1 MDKGNSAEYSVLH
14 GTTTPDNCD
23 REPVNIPG
31 CICPHGFLLVLSQD
45 DFKPLWVGAN
55 SADFGLPVPEEL
67 LQHRLKDV
75 LPSSEAARLTA
86 LLRDEALTT
95 TPEWLGEFE
104 VRPGQRLDIH
114 AHKLRDRIYLEFEP
128 IVRSDSRL
136 DVRLRQLLSSLDQE
150 LDTQNFCEALAEGL
164 QKLTG
169 LDRVMAYRFADDWSG
184 EVIAEATSP
193 REPVRFLGLR
203 FPAMDIPK
211 PARDIYSR
219 IRVRALPDSV
229 AEPVAIYPIS
239 RQGEPLDMTHCI
251 LRGAS
256 EMYSEYLANMGILSS
271 VTASLQSRGN
281 LWGLIACHHNEPF
294 FLSPQQRSSFE
305 LVSQVAS
312 IQLDRMLT
320 RRNERAAR
328 ELEEVCVRIADLASR
343 QEVPEEKLLEKMNG
357 LLEADGV
364 AYCRDERFYL
374 SGLGPTADQWHYFR
388 RRHLLAQE
396 SQEPLFCTDQFKSL
410 ATPKEGWPAEIG
422 GFLCLGLSEDFSEC
436 LIWFRKE
443 VVREI
448 KWGGDPHEKVVKVGK
463 HGARLH
469 PRKSFET
476 YVETVADRCKPWA
489 EEELYL
495 VRRVRH
501 QRAELLSV
509 RANELA
515 AVNKRLSQANEEL
528 DAFAT
533 IASHDLKEPIRGL
546 SNYTKFLTAD
556 YGHILDEDGLH
567 MLRRMSYLTEKME
580 GLLESL
586 LEYSKLN
593 RSELKK
599 SEKPLR
605 ELVDHALLFLDSRVK
620 KNSATIVVQPDLP
633 RVYGHIPFVEA
644 IITNLISNALKYS
657 RRESPTIEI
666 SGHVDEN
673 GRTVFS
679 VKDDGIG
686 IPDDKHEV
694 IFDLLV
700 RLHNHDDEFD
710 EGYGVG
716 LAVVKKMVERHNGT
730 IEIQST
736 LGEGTEFIVT
746 I

>member
-1 MDKGNSAEYSVLH
+1 MDKGSSAEYSVLH

-45 DFKPLWVGAN
+45 GLKPLWVGAN
-55 SADFGLPVPEEL
+55 SVEFGLAAPDEL
-67 LQHRLKDV
+67 LQSSLTEIF
-75 LPSSEAARLTA
+75 PSEAPRLRG
-86 LLRDEALTT
+86 LLRDEALTS

-104 VRPGQRLDIH
+104 VSADRILDIH
-114 AHKLRDRIYLEFEP
+114 AHKLGDRIYLELEP
-128 IVRSDSRL
+128 VVRSDSRL
-136 DVRLRQLLSSLDQE
+136 DIKLRQLLSSLDQE
-150 LDTQNFCEALAEGL
+150 LDTQNFCEALTDGL

-169 LDRVMAYRFADDWSG
+169 LDRVMAYRFGDDWSG
-184 EVIAEATSP
+184 EVTAEATSS

-219 IRVRALPDSV
+219 IRVRALPDS
-229 AEPVAIYPIS
+229 AAKPVAIHPVT

-271 VTASLQSRGN
+271 VTASLQRRGR

-294 FLSPQQRSSFE
+294 YLSPQQRSSFE
-305 LVSQVAS
+305 LISQVAS

-328 ELEEVCVRIADLASR
+328 ELEEVCARIADLASR
-343 QEVPEEKLLEKMNG
+343 QEVPHEKLLQKMTE

-364 AYCRDERFYL
+364 AYCREDRFYL
-374 SGLGPTADQWHYFR
+374 SGIGPTADQWHYFR
-388 RRHLLAQE
+388 RSHLVERAK
-396 SQEPLFCTDQFKSL
+396 QEPLFYTDKLNSVV
-410 ATPKEGWPAEIG
+410 KGSEGWPTELG
-422 GFLCLGLSEDFSEC
+422 GFLCLGLSDKFSES
-436 LIWFRKE
+436 LVWFRKE

-463 HGARLH
+463 HGPRLH

-476 YVETVADRCKPWA
+476 YVETVADRCKSWS

-501 QRAELLSV
+501 QRAERLSV
-509 RANELA
+509 KANELA
-515 AVNKRLSQANEEL
+515 SINKRLAQANEEL

-546 SNYTKFLTAD
+546 SNYTKFLTKD
-556 YGHILDEDGLH
+556 YGDLLDEDGLH
-567 MLRRMSYLTEKME
+567 MLARMSYLTKKME

-593 RSELKK
+593 RSDLKK
-599 SEKPLR
+599 SDRPLK

-620 KNSATIVVQPDLP
+620 STAANIIVQEDLP
-633 RVYGHIPFVEA
+633 RIYGHIPFVEA

-657 RRESPTIEI
+657 RRKSPTIEI
-666 SGHVDEN
+666 SGYKDET
-673 GRTVFS
+673 GRTIFS

-686 IPDDKHEV
+686 IPEDKHDV

-700 RLHNHDDEFD
+700 RLHNHGDEFD

-716 LAVVKKMVERHNGT
+716 LAVVKKMVERHNGK
-730 IEIQST
+730 IEIKSA